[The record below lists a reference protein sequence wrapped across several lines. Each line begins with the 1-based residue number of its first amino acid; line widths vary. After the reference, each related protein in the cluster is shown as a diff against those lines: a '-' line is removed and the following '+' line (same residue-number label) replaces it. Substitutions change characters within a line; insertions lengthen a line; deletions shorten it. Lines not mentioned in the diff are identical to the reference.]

1 MTPGWLGCSESGVG
15 QGDVFERILKRR
27 PRGQGLGWMVGVGQ
41 HELSLTFAGDVPAV
55 VVTMQVMVLA
65 QQDSAVD
72 VGLPA

>member
-1 MTPGWLGCSESGVG
+1 
-15 QGDVFERILKRR
+15 
-27 PRGQGLGWMVGVGQ
+27 MVGVGQ

-55 VVTMQVMVLA
+55 VVTMQVMVLT